1 VREAHVRVTRTYRY
15 TRIKQ
20 SRRKWIWKAYALLLC
35 GICRYVGL
43 LCRRYT
49 YVSHIPT
56 SHTYL
61 CVTHTNEQHT
71 YHIQPTKLDME
82 SIYAP
87 LLRNMRIC
95 RALLR
100 EAHVCVTHTHEA
112 HTLQPQPTN
121 HLDLESIEWMEDFL
135 INQKIPMV
143 IVSHD
148 REFLD
153 RVCTKTV
160 DCDMG
165 VTYRY
170 CTCVAVCC
178 RVLQCVR
185 PGQLTWV
192 GSTAT
197 TSNLLNFNSS
207 NFSSRKRSV
216 FESCDVRHVMNTS
229 QRMFYIYI

>member
-1 VREAHVRVTRTYRY
+1 
-15 TRIKQ
+15 
-20 SRRKWIWKAYALLLC
+20 
-35 GICRYVGL
+35 
-43 LCRRYT
+43 
-49 YVSHIPT
+49 VSHIPT

-61 CVTHTNEQHT
+61 CVTHTYVSHT
-71 YHIQPTKLDME
+71 YQIQPTKLDME

-87 LLRNMRIC
+87 VLRYLRIC
-95 RALLR
+95 RALLWG
-100 EAHVCVTHTHEA
+100 AHICVTHTHES
-112 HTLQPQPTN
+112 HTRQPQPTN

-178 RVLQCVR
+178 SVLQCVAVCCSMLQCVR
-185 PGQLTWV
+185 PGLLTWV
-192 GSTAT
+192 
-197 TSNLLNFNSS
+197 
-207 NFSSRKRSV
+207 
-216 FESCDVRHVMNTS
+216 
-229 QRMFYIYI
+229 